1 MFLFWTFA
9 AALSFAVGSAFMK
22 ASDGMMRSWPALAMY
37 VTFAAGATFQALA
50 LREAELGVAYMFS
63 LGLEALLVFVFGQ
76 FVFAEAVSLS
86 KVLGVASIVI
96 GMVLMHRGDSDV
108 SEQARDPSDA
118 GQVCAVCLAD
128 GTDPID

>member
-9 AALSFAVGSAFMK
+9 AALAFTVGSACMK
-22 ASDGMMRSWPALAMY
+22 ASDGMTKSGPTVAMY
-37 VTFAAGATFQALA
+37 LTFAVGATFQALA

-76 FVFAEAVSLS
+76 LFFAESASLS

-96 GMVLMHRGDSDV
+96 GMVLMHRGGPDLSK
-108 SEQARDPSDA
+108 QAKEPSA
-118 GQVCAVCLAD
+118 VGQVASS
-128 GTDPID
+128 